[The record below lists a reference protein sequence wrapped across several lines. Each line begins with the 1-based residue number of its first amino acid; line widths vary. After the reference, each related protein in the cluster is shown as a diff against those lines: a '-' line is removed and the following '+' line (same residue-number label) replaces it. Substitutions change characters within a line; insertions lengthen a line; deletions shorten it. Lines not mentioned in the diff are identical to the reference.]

1 MQSTPASEWSRKL
14 TTTGSEWAGITETPG
29 TPSPGTTANSSQRW
43 TETTTR
49 TQVKGLA
56 FQKIAEDH
64 LSLLEGNYY
73 DCFCVFWLFSNFFRK
88 LCALSEGRVVVQLL
102 RTFKS
107 ERCVV
112 QRRTLPQPLP
122 RWSLLGRVQG
132 RSLLTKESSHD
143 DPSEPEHLPLGTHLG
158 RCFPSHKTPH
168 FHQIKSDHKIKPII
182 SKT

>member
-1 MQSTPASEWSRKL
+1 MIVFL
-14 TTTGSEWAGITETPG
+14 
-29 TPSPGTTANSSQRW
+29 
-43 TETTTR
+43 
-49 TQVKGLA
+49 
-56 FQKIAEDH
+56 
-64 LSLLEGNYY
+64 
-73 DCFCVFWLFSNFFRK
+73 CFWLFSNLFRK

-122 RWSLLGRVQG
+122 RRSLLGRVQG

-182 SKT
+182 SKTWSWKCNIETSGWCWSPHQINNILIIIFFLAVYFFLCFVFLFLFLFSLQDI